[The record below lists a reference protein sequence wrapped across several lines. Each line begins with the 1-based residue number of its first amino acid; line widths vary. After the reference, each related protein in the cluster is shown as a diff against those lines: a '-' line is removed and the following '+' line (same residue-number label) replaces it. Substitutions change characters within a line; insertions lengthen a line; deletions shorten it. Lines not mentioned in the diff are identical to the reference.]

1 MFARQRG
8 TALLIVLLAVVGL
21 WGCSDSD
28 DIVTPDFDPQDV
40 QAGAQAAA
48 LVGPASELTQE
59 IVMGLMQGALGA
71 VAPMTS
77 DTVGPTFQAS
87 VFLENGIEA
96 SCVLDDLGGLTCEFG
111 GTVNVDGHDVLV
123 TAGSMSV
130 TLSDSQPSTGAAYD
144 IQFGATASN
153 ATLGTSVWSTAGSV
167 RVDETGEPVDYD
179 FEMSHTV
186 TPAGGSP
193 MNVTVVVSPTQL
205 ELVATGPMGGTV
217 RFTLNRLAMTGTVYV
232 NGYQVATI
240 VVEGSCTAIDFTSEK
255 HQDVEICPTT

>member
-48 LVGPASELTQE
+48 LVGPTSELTQE

-77 DTVGPTFQAS
+77 DTIGPTHETS
-87 VFLENGIEA
+87 VYLENGVEA
-96 SCVLDDLGGLTCEFG
+96 TCVLDGMGGVSCEFG
-111 GTVNVDGHDVLV
+111 GMVSVDGYDVSV
-123 TAGSMSV
+123 TGGSMSV
-130 TLSDSQPSTGAAYD
+130 SLSDSQPPTGAAYD
-144 IQFGATASN
+144 VQFGATASN
-153 ATLGTSVWSTAGSV
+153 ATLGSSVWSTAGSV
-167 RVDETGEPVDYD
+167 QVDELGEPVDYD

-193 MNVTVVVSPTQL
+193 MSVTVVVSPTQF

-217 RFTLNRLAMTGTVYV
+217 RFALNRLSMTGTVYV

-240 VVEGSCTAIDFTSEK
+240 AVEGSCTAIDFTSEE
-255 HQDVEICPTT
+255 HQDVEVCPTT